1 MAGEVSLPTS
11 PTLLGRLSRLPAD
24 QAAWG
29 EFAERYGRIIF
40 GWCRHWQ
47 LQEADAEEV
56 TQEVLLRLAR
66 KMASFR
72 YDPARSF
79 RAWLKTVAHHAW
91 RDFLDSR
98 RLPAAGSGDS
108 QVLQALQTIEARDDL
123 VKNLD
128 QEFALELLDEA
139 TARVRLRIQPHTWE
153 AFRLQALEGLSGAE
167 TAQRLGMKVAT
178 AYVAR
183 SKVQKM
189 LQDEVRRLHGEDG
202 ATD

>member
-11 PTLLGRLSRLPAD
+11 PTLLGRLSRLPVD

-56 TQEVLLRLAR
+56 TQEVLVKLAR
-66 KMASFR
+66 KMASFH

-79 RAWLKTVAHHAW
+79 RAWLKTVAHHVW
-91 RDFLDSR
+91 RDFLDGR

-123 VKNLD
+123 VNHLD
-128 QEFALELLDEA
+128 QEFAHELLDEA

-153 AFRLQALEGLSGAE
+153 AFRLQALEGLSGTD

-189 LQDEVRRLHGEDG
+189 LQDEVRRLQGEDG